1 MDWQALSVLA
11 KQAWRNRA
19 RMEVRIWRR
28 KAIWL
33 GSGAVKLQSP
43 HTFCCPSPR
52 ARPHCPT
59 SRTAAR
65 SRCGAV
71 LSLFVTAFG
80 VAPRAHRA
88 AARICRS
95 RGPLHLPRPRW
106 RSSGCTQEREC
117 ASQPAASIS
126 ARRAAVRNRFVTGA
140 QARIKAARF
149 KAAFLARIWDE
160 QLVQSRYES
169 AASHFA

>member
-33 GSGAVKLQSP
+33 GSGAVKLQRP

-95 RGPLHLPRPRW
+95 RRALASTQASVEVEWVHPGKGVREPAGGVDQRETGGSAESLRHR
-106 RSSGCTQEREC
+106 RSGAHQSGALQG
-117 ASQPAASIS
+117 SIS
-126 ARRAAVRNRFVTGA
+126 CQNLG
-140 QARIKAARF
+140 
-149 KAAFLARIWDE
+149 
-160 QLVQSRYES
+160 
-169 AASHFA
+169 